1 MEDYKDWEFIWNY
14 KQSFQPLVIIPQY
27 ILKLLDWD
35 VRELEAEIDTK
46 EQHLII
52 KKKK

>member
-1 MEDYKDWEFIWNY
+1 MKRKIIRIGNSYGI
-14 KQSFQPLVIIPQY
+14 IIPQY

-35 VRELEAEIDTK
+35 VRELDAQIDTK

-52 KKKK
+52 KKVKK